1 MVTVA
6 HKRILAFADS
16 QTGSDLPTSC
26 SAQLPAAVRE
36 IGDQDTVSQSGSV
49 PDAGRPRQPAG
60 EADVIDFEIKGQ
72 EIQYIEIELGP
83 GESMVAEAE
92 AMMFKDVPIQMDT
105 IFGDG
110 SKQQSGILGS
120 LMGTGKRLLTG
131 EGLFMTVL
139 PITVG
144 ARLASNLPR
153 QLQEP

>member
-1 MVTVA
+1 M
-6 HKRILAFADS
+6 
-16 QTGSDLPTSC
+16 
-26 SAQLPAAVRE
+26 
-36 IGDQDTVSQSGSV
+36 

-120 LMGTGKRLLTG
+120 PMGAGKRLLTG
-131 EGLFMTVL
+131 EGLFITVL